1 VSAYHYLFIRTDLTT
16 EDFLND
22 VAAATGSP
30 VLSLGDEVSED
41 IDYAS
46 EVGSAAVDIALRHDF
61 EDEPDIPM
69 SEYPIH
75 LAVRDYERDMDRQE
89 TTARAIFDSLC
100 SRGKYSVMLVFDLQ
114 RLVAKC

>member
-1 VSAYHYLFIRTDLTT
+1 MSAYHYLFIRTDLAT
-16 EDFLND
+16 EDFLGD

-30 VLSLGDEVSED
+30 VVSVGDEASED
-41 IDYAS
+41 VDYAS
-46 EVGSAAVDIALRHDF
+46 KVGSAAVDIVLRHDF
-61 EDEPDIPM
+61 DDEPEMPM

-75 LAVRDYERDMDRQE
+75 LAVRDYERDLDRQE
-89 TTARAIFDSLC
+89 TAARTIFDLLC

>member
-30 VLSLGDEVSED
+30 VVSVGDGMSED
-41 IDYAS
+41 VDYAS
-46 EVGSAAVDIALRHDF
+46 EVDFAAVDIVLRHDF
-61 EDEPDIPM
+61 DDEPDIPM
-69 SEYPIH
+69 SEYPIY
-75 LAVRDYERDMDRQE
+75 LAVRDYERDLDRQE
-89 TTARAIFDSLC
+89 TTARTIFDSLC